1 MATSAP
7 KIITAIAVVCSLVY
21 IGYELH
27 LNTIETRSAN
37 IQAIASHS
45 QALAIAIATDPHLA
59 KTLGTVVEELTGSQ
73 VIQIHNILAAA
84 LRGAETAFILY
95 SDGMLDERYWR
106 GTAEEILLFMENRGW
121 QEQWRL
127 RGDRYDPNFAK
138 WLDQAIKD
146 RYGS

>member
-7 KIITAIAVVCSLVY
+7 KIITAIAVVRSLVY

-121 QEQWRL
+121 QEQWRR